1 MQCRYVRK
9 YGNALVHAID
19 GDYMAIALLY
29 YTIHDIQES
38 NKIYIYRQFSVLAP
52 SAGEKAAKSNAK
64 GKAKGKVKSEV
75 MVVVEES
82 ESKKRKRASEEKG
95 KKCWVDMQLL
105 YLVIVQAM
113 KQSGYTRAISTK
125 TLEPFNDRDAVF
137 SATFLMLCA
146 GTDFSRNIPLIGP
159 KKIWDYLPEIAIPAI
174 QALKGGEHINETMFL
189 NLVVGKMYSLTYSKH
204 CVSVPQYERVLSS
217 LKTSELSQG
226 TKDRFASMEKM
237 RNTIKNISWVTKYW
251 MTDNGHVETPLNGE
265 YGYGRDGEGKMNYAD
280 LLSS

>member
-1 MQCRYVRK
+1 MRK

-29 YTIHDIQES
+29 YSTHDIQEN

-52 SAGEKAAKSNAK
+52 SAAEKAAKSEA
-64 GKAKGKVKSEV
+64 KVK
-75 MVVVEES
+75 VVED
-82 ESKKRKRASEEKG
+82 ESKKRKRGSEEKG

-105 YLVIVQAM
+105 YLVIAQAM

-125 TLEPFNDRDAVF
+125 TMTPFDDRDAVF
-137 SATFLMLCA
+137 TATFLMLCA

-174 QALKGGEHINETMFL
+174 QALKGGEQINETMFL
-189 NLVVGKMYSLTYSKH
+189 NLVVGKMYILTYGKH
-204 CVSVPQYERVLSS
+204 CASVPQYERVLSS
-217 LKTSELSQG
+217 LKTSGLSQG
-226 TKDRFASMEKM
+226 TKDRLASSEKM

-251 MTDNGHVETPLNGE
+251 MMENGHVETPLNGE

-280 LLSS
+280 LLSGQAQQGKPFDG